1 MALDVDDI
9 VDDFEKM
16 YTYRYANGTI
26 YRINATFDSEENTL
40 NFRTNKLDNF
50 FVTNKFIEDGT
61 VVSKDDVTDSDDTT
75 STPDENKG
83 NPSTGASD
91 MINAA
96 VAAAFAGLAGVG
108 ALAAKKRSK

>member
-1 MALDVDDI
+1 
-9 VDDFEKM
+9 M

-26 YRINATFDSEENTL
+26 YRINATFDGEENTL
-40 NFRTNKLDNF
+40 NFRTNRLDNF

-75 STPDENKG
+75 TAPEENKG